1 MLVHCQSYGIP
12 IQPSRALFAVA
23 MTASSTSWSRYNI
36 GDSDNKKYQP
46 SATTKSIVSSTRWG
60 KLDFVK
66 LEKSVSEKL
75 SDDDL
80 FAILQCIDAHRALQC
95 IDAHRALK
103 RLKLTG
109 CTNITDWGL
118 SPLMRSTVL
127 ELIDLN
133 VISNNEIRDVS
144 IEPTMTREMVLPI
157 MDSIVANQDC
167 ALK

>member
-80 FAILQCIDAHRALQC
+80 FAILQCIN
-95 IDAHRALK
+95 AHRALK